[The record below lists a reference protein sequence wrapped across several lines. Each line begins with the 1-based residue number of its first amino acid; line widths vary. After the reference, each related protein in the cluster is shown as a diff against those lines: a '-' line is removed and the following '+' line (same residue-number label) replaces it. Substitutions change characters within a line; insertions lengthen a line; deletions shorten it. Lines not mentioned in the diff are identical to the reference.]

1 MFLWVSPWNVILWQ
15 NYFSFVYFIF
25 VYLLLNIQEE
35 VDAAVAELLRL
46 KGEYKNLTGEDVAGG
61 GRGKKEKKKESG
73 KDNVK
78 KDSKPV
84 NKQEKTV
91 TENGDADSG
100 AKKITRFAKSANFHP
115 KGFNLNKNVV
125 IFFFKFER
133 KCDWNF
139 VCQIT
144 DWV

>member
-25 VYLLLNIQEE
+25 IYLLLNIQEE

-73 KDNVK
+73 KENAK

-100 AKKITRFAKSANFHP
+100 AKKITRFVMSQCSP
-115 KGFNLNKNVV
+115 LVFNLNETGV
-125 IFFFKFER
+125 IFFLSLKE
-133 KCDWNF
+133 KSGWNF
-139 VCQIT
+139 VCPIT
-144 DWV
+144 G

>member
-1 MFLWVSPWNVILWQ
+1 MILI
-15 NYFSFVYFIF
+15 NFVYFIF
-25 VYLLLNIQEE
+25 IYLFIYLLLNIQEE

-73 KDNVK
+73 KENAK

-84 NKQEKTV
+84 NIPL

-100 AKKITRFAKSANFHP
+100 AKKITRFVMS
-115 KGFNLNKNVV
+115 
-125 IFFFKFER
+125 
-133 KCDWNF
+133 
-139 VCQIT
+139 
-144 DWV
+144 

>member
-1 MFLWVSPWNVILWQ
+1 MFLWVSPWNLILWQ

-25 VYLLLNIQEE
+25 IYLLLNIQEE

-73 KDNVK
+73 KENAK
-78 KDSKPV
+78 KDPKPV

-100 AKKITRFAKSANFHP
+100 AKKITRFVMSWP
-115 KGFNLNKNVV
+115 
-125 IFFFKFER
+125 IFTPRVQLK
-133 KCDWNF
+133 
-139 VCQIT
+139 
-144 DWV
+144 

>member
-1 MFLWVSPWNVILWQ
+1 MFIL
-15 NYFSFVYFIF
+15 YLFI
-25 VYLLLNIQEE
+25 YLLLNIQEE

-46 KGEYKNLTGEDVAGG
+46 KGEYKNLTGEDVASG

-73 KDNVK
+73 KENAK

-100 AKKITRFAKSANFHP
+100 AKKITRFAKSQ
-115 KGFNLNKNVV
+115 L
-125 IFFFKFER
+125 IFTPR
-133 KCDWNF
+133 
-139 VCQIT
+139 VLT
-144 DWV
+144 

>member
-1 MFLWVSPWNVILWQ
+1 MFIL
-15 NYFSFVYFIF
+15 YLFI
-25 VYLLLNIQEE
+25 YLLLNIQEE

-46 KGEYKNLTGEDVAGG
+46 KGEYKNLAGG

-73 KDNVK
+73 KENAK

-100 AKKITRFAKSANFHP
+100 AKKITRFVMS
-115 KGFNLNKNVV
+115 
-125 IFFFKFER
+125 
-133 KCDWNF
+133 
-139 VCQIT
+139 
-144 DWV
+144 

>member
-1 MFLWVSPWNVILWQ
+1 MWFYDKMILI
-15 NYFSFVYFIF
+15 NFVYFIF
-25 VYLLLNIQEE
+25 IYLLLNIQEE

-73 KDNVK
+73 KENAK

-91 TENGDADSG
+91 TENGDTDSG
-100 AKKITRFAKSANFHP
+100 AKKITRFVMSQFSP
-115 KGFNLNKNVV
+115 QVFNLNKNVV
-125 IFFFKFER
+125 IFLKE
-133 KCDWNF
+133 KSVWNF
-139 VCQIT
+139 FCQIT
-144 DWV
+144 GWV

>member
-1 MFLWVSPWNVILWQ
+1 MFLWVSPWNVILWP

-25 VYLLLNIQEE
+25 IYVLLNIQEE

-73 KDNVK
+73 KENAK

-100 AKKITRFAKSANFHP
+100 AKKITRFVMSQFSP
-115 KGFNLNKNVV
+115 QGFNLNKNVV
-125 IFFFKFER
+125 IFLKE
-133 KCDWNF
+133 KSVWNF
-139 VCQIT
+139 FCQIT
-144 DWV
+144 G